1 MFDQLRKAF
10 SSATK
15 SIAQK
20 ELSEK
25 ELENNLFDLQLALLE
40 GDVAQEVI
48 DDLVAELKKKLLGLQ
63 LERGNSAEEVIRSKL
78 QEYLEVMFSKAGQVD
93 LIHEINLKKE
103 AKGGPYVI
111 VFLGINGTG
120 KTTTVAKI
128 AHLLRENGLSVV
140 LAAGDTHRAGAIEQL
155 TQHAQKLS
163 LKVIAQRYGA
173 DP

>member
-48 DDLVAELKKKLLGLQ
+48 DDLVAELKKGLLGLQ

-78 QEYLEVMFSKAGQVD
+78 QES
-93 LIHEINLKKE
+93 N
-103 AKGGPYVI
+103 
-111 VFLGINGTG
+111 
-120 KTTTVAKI
+120 
-128 AHLLRENGLSVV
+128 S
-140 LAAGDTHRAGAIEQL
+140 
-155 TQHAQKLS
+155 
-163 LKVIAQRYGA
+163 
-173 DP
+173 

>member
-15 SIAQK
+15 SLAQK

-48 DDLVAELKKKLLGLQ
+48 DDLVAELKKGLSGLQ
-63 LERGNSAEEVIRSKL
+63 LERGNSADEVIRSKL

-93 LIHEINLKKE
+93 LIREIKLKKE

-128 AHLLRENGLSVV
+128 AHSACSKVVSKSYCPKIWSRSFSSRQRCSGLF
-140 LAAGDTHRAGAIEQL
+140 
-155 TQHAQKLS
+155 
-163 LKVIAQRYGA
+163 
-173 DP
+173 

>member
-48 DDLVAELKKKLLGLQ
+48 DDLVAELKKKI
-63 LERGNSAEEVIRSKL
+63 IR
-78 QEYLEVMFSKAGQVD
+78 FTTR
-93 LIHEINLKKE
+93 
-103 AKGGPYVI
+103 KG
-111 VFLGINGTG
+111 
-120 KTTTVAKI
+120 
-128 AHLLRENGLSVV
+128 
-140 LAAGDTHRAGAIEQL
+140 
-155 TQHAQKLS
+155 
-163 LKVIAQRYGA
+163 
-173 DP
+173 